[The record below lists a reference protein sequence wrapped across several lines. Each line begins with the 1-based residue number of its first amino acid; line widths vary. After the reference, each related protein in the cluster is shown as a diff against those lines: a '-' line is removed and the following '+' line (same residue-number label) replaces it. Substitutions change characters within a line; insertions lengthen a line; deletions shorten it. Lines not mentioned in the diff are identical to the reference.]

1 MIYTIRC
8 ITPDDSFILTDNDGR
23 DLVFPNRESADF
35 YMNNFGDNHAYDLED
50 YGLELRKFSD
60 RDMKESE
67 ISYMFEFF
75 IDQMG

>member
-8 ITPDDSFILTDNDGR
+8 VTPDDSFMLIDNDGR

-35 YMNNFGDNHAYDLED
+35 YMNNFGDDHTCDLED
-50 YGLELRKFSD
+50 YGLELCKFSD

-75 IDQMG
+75 MDQMG